1 MASQL
6 FHSPIGTL
14 EISARAGRLLSI
26 GFQGKDPIF
35 AETAFNGQSE
45 DPVLDLACKQLDEY
59 FAGTRRKFDVPIA
72 MQGTPFQLRVWSLL
86 MRIPFGMT
94 VSYRDL
100 SKAVGSEASSR
111 MVARA
116 NATNPLPIIVPCHR
130 VVASDG
136 STAGFAGGVRVKQA
150 LLEQEMAGAGVFAA
164 AMG

>member
-1 MASQL
+1 M
-6 FHSPIGTL
+6 
-14 EISARAGRLLSI
+14 
-26 GFQGKDPIF
+26 
-35 AETAFNGQSE
+35 
-45 DPVLDLACKQLDEY
+45 LDLACKQLDEY

-116 NATNPLPIIVPCHR
+116 NATSPLPIIVPCHR
-130 VVASDG
+130 VVA
-136 STAGFAGGVRVKQA
+136 AGGKIGYYSGGEGIPTKRY
-150 LLEQEMAGAGVFAA
+150 LLMHENKEASQWAA
-164 AMG
+164 